1 LHNSDVDE
9 IVKRK
14 LQELAVSVPKYS
26 VLLTSVHAAVPT
38 LFTVLMFNLKPK
50 LAQDALIVFAVL
62 YVITLPVVV
71 VGLNIL
77 YRLTKRAHSVCRE
90 EGDTRLREVQL
101 APFVLGVLPL
111 GYLYALYYAIVLLSR
126 CKPLR
131 SVYRPGILFIDAIV
145 NVFTFGLIII
155 VYGINL
161 ERLLNYLSRGSET
174 LE

>member
-1 LHNSDVDE
+1 MHNSDANDV
-9 IVKRK
+9 VRRR
-14 LQELAVSVPKYS
+14 LQELAISVPKYS
-26 VLLTSVHAAVPT
+26 VLLTSIHAAIPT
-38 LFTVLMFNLKPK
+38 LFTALMFNLKPK
-50 LAQDALIVFAVL
+50 LAQDALIIFAVL
-62 YVITLPVVV
+62 YAITLPVVV

-77 YRLTKRAHSVCRE
+77 YRLAKRAHSVCRE
-90 EGDTRLREVQL
+90 EGNTSLREVQL

-131 SVYRPGILFIDAIV
+131 SIYRPGILFVDAIV

-161 ERLLNYLSRGSET
+161 ERLLSYLSRASET
-174 LE
+174 LG